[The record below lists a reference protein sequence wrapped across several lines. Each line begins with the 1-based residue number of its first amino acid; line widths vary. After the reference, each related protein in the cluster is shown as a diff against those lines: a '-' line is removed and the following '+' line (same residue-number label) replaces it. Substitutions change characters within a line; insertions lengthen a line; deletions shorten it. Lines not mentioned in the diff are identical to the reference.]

1 MRVGVAIT
9 TYNRPKHLANCLSQI
24 RKHSPASTMIYVSDD
39 SQDRKGVAYRKTD
52 CLEAL
57 WAGGCDYFFLLDD
70 DCFPISDGW
79 IDFFIE
85 ARLSTGHEHFCYTPS
100 KFKMSSK
107 EGINV
112 CEHSKGVLL
121 FLTRTVVTMIGA
133 FYGGYKLFGC
143 EHTTYTQ
150 RIHRAGFTSMG
161 TDLSL
166 VGAEKYVYAMDFDT
180 GLGFNQAL
188 GHHSTITQADKNL
201 LYKENRCRL
210 DQDTA
215 LYLPLPISK
224 KGMIVGEEVCIVG
237 VGADEGVELEPSE
250 FCRFLTTSLLSRGY
264 RITNDRSKL
273 VIAFGRLQEPLP
285 PRFIIV
291 KDDTSPIQLLSQAL
305 QVWEQDETKLGR
317 EPIHSVLV
325 GCDRIPW
332 EVIESYS

>member
-9 TYNRPKHLANCLSQI
+9 TYNRSKHLANCLSQI

-70 DCFPISDGW
+70 DCFPIADGW

-85 ARLSTGHEHFCYTPS
+85 ARLRTGQEHFCYTPS

-166 VGAEKYVYAMDFDT
+166 VGAEKYLYAMDFDT
-180 GLGFNQAL
+180 GLGFNQEL
-188 GHHSTITQADKNL
+188 NHHSTITQADKNL

-210 DQDTA
+210 DQDQV
-215 LYLPLPISK
+215 LYLPLPLSK
-224 KGMIVGEEVCIVG
+224 KGLRLEEEICIIGEGSSFQVH
-237 VGADEGVELEPSE
+237 
-250 FCRFLTTSLLSRGY
+250 LTDALRARGY
-264 RITNDRSKL
+264 RLTEKSDDVICL
-273 VIAFGRLQEPLP
+273 VFRVGEDPIPHLK
-285 PRFIIV
+285 RFIV
-291 KDDTSPIQLLSQAL
+291 IQDNLPYTPLLQQAL
-305 QVWEQDETKLGR
+305 QVWEQNESNLVDLQAQSLH
-317 EPIHSVLV
+317 PVLV
-325 GCDRIPW
+325 SSQYLPW
-332 EVIESYS
+332 EVMESST